1 MFFSWISLAL
11 YHVQLMTGLRGELQI
26 LVVYLLG
33 GLRNVQC
40 VVGDTLKVGD
50 GVQILG
56 HLLTLPGIQGL
67 DSDFHKVSAQLVLKT
82 IDGIFLILNR
92 LEALVAIIGDQVQ

>member
-1 MFFSWISLAL
+1 MQNIPD
-11 YHVQLMTGLRGELQI
+11 GLLQHGELP
-26 LVVYLLG
+26 LRLLRENDVFFVDFLG
-33 GLRNVQC
+33 TLGDVQRM
-40 VVGDTLKVGD
+40 VADAFKVGD

-82 IDGIFLILNR
+82 INGIFLILNR
-92 LEALVAIIGDQVQ
+92 LEALVAIIGD